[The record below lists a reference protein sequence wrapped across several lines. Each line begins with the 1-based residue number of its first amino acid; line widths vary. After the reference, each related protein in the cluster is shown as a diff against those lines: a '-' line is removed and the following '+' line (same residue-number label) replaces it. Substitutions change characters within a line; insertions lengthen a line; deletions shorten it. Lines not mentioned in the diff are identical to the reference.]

1 MEGVDLC
8 IKQIHE
14 PIMDKYWPLFDAAVK
29 KRDSLPRG
37 SQAAHDAQEEVTKCY
52 DLMYSEGYF
61 RDGDTSSSV
70 LWALGLSWWRD
81 VSPLCNERGDLEK
94 ENLRK
99 FREMVAAANQWL
111 PSRRQLRKH
120 GARVEETGDN
130 SLEEWHKY
138 YHEKRQRLL
147 AFLDRAIQLNT
158 AVHCSM

>member
-1 MEGVDLC
+1 MDMYIPHIQQSLE
-8 IKQIHE
+8 
-14 PIMDKYWPLFDAAVK
+14 DKYWPLFDAAVK

-37 SQAAHDAQEEVTKCY
+37 SKGAEAAQEEVAEYY
-52 DLMYSEGYF
+52 DLMRSEGYF
-61 RDGDTSSSV
+61 GDSYNYTSV
-70 LWALGLSWWRD
+70 LWTLGLSWWRD
-81 VSPLCNERGDLEK
+81 LTPLCNERGDLEK

-99 FREMVAAANQWL
+99 FREMVAAASQWL

>member
-1 MEGVDLC
+1 M
-8 IKQIHE
+8 
-14 PIMDKYWPLFDAAVK
+14 
-29 KRDSLPRG
+29 
-37 SQAAHDAQEEVTKCY
+37 
-52 DLMYSEGYF
+52 
-61 RDGDTSSSV
+61 
-70 LWALGLSWWRD
+70 
-81 VSPLCNERGDLEK
+81 CNERGDLEK

-147 AFLDRAIQLNT
+147 TFLDRAIQLNT

>member
-1 MEGVDLC
+1 MDLY
-8 IKQIHE
+8 ISQIHE
-14 PIMDKYWPLFDAAVK
+14 LLVDKYWPPFDAAVQR
-29 KRDSLPRG
+29 RDSLRRG
-37 SQAAHDAQEEVTKCY
+37 SKAAEAAQLEVTKYY
-52 DLMYSEGYF
+52 DLMRSEGYF
-61 RDGDTSSSV
+61 ADSYNHTSA
-70 LWALGLSWWRD
+70 LWTLGLSWWRD
-81 VSPLCNERGDLEK
+81 VIPMCNEQGELEK

-111 PSRRQLRKH
+111 PSRRQLRKN